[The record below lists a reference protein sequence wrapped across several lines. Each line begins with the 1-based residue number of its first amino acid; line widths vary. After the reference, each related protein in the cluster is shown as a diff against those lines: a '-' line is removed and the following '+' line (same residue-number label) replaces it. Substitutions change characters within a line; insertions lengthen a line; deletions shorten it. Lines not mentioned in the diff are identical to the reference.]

1 MHIHALTFSPM
12 ERRVDLTRPAVDIV
26 TEEMALRE
34 VSAEEG
40 GDLRELAVEAVYA
53 VNRQLLGS

>member
-1 MHIHALTFSPM
+1 M